1 MFINHKTQV
10 VKHKDTNY
18 LMMWFLLNC
27 HFSILIV
34 WLLILYFSSFVI
46 VYVLP
51 VVVTGVSVQ
60 QRIWWTKTQQQSSFL
75 SHWSETARPEDT
87 MNLILTSWC
96 LAKRSSTIPL
106 YLFLPYMATTYLLKP
121 KIFHWDE
128 LFNIV
133 RWLKSK
139 FRGIQWIFIW
149 LS

>member
-60 QRIWWTKTQQQSSFL
+60 QRIWWTKTQQSSFL